1 MSKRHKL
8 IEYTLGEE
16 IFSAI
21 THGLGALFGVF
32 ALVYMVVVSAIH
44 GAPWA
49 VVSGAIYGGTLIVLF
64 CMSTLYHAIAHRKAK
79 LVFRVLDHT
88 TIFLLIAGTYTPIA
102 LITLRGALGWVIF
115 GVEWGVAILG
125 IILNSISIERF
136 KVFSMIGYV
145 VCGWMVVIAFVPL
158 VNSMPFSGFMY
169 LLGGGLFYTIGLL
182 FYKLKNVRYMHSIW
196 HMFVLVGALLQ
207 YVCVAYY
214 VLPTTF

>member
-8 IEYTLGEE
+8 IEYTPGEE

-21 THGLGALFGVF
+21 THGLGALFGVY

-44 GAPWA
+44 GSPWA
-49 VVSGAIYGGTLIVLF
+49 VVSSAIYGSTLIILF
-64 CMSTLYHAIAHRKAK
+64 CMSTLYHAISNKKAK
-79 LVFRVLDHT
+79 LVFRVLDHS

-102 LITLRGALGWVIF
+102 LITLRGAMGWVIF

-125 IILNSISIERF
+125 IILNAISIERF
-136 KVFSMIGYV
+136 KLFSMIGYV
-145 VCGWMVVIAFVPL
+145 VCGWMGVIAFVPL
-158 VNSMPFSGFMY
+158 INAMPFPGFMY
-169 LLGGGLFYTIGLL
+169 VLGGGLFYTIGLI

-196 HMFVLVGALLQ
+196 HLFVLIGALLQ
-207 YVCVAYY
+207 YLCVAYY

>member
-1 MSKRHKL
+1 MGKRHKI

-21 THGLGALFGVF
+21 THGLGALLGVYG
-32 ALVYMVVVSAIH
+32 LIYMVVVSAIH
-44 GAPWA
+44 GSPWA
-49 VVSGAIYGGTLIVLF
+49 VVSGAIYGSTLIILF
-64 CMSTLYHAIAHRKAK
+64 CMSTLYHAIANKTAK

-88 TIFLLIAGTYTPIA
+88 TIFLLIAGTYTPIS
-102 LITLRGALGWVIF
+102 LITLKGVLGWVIF

-125 IILNSISIERF
+125 IVLNSISIERF

-158 VNSMPFSGFMY
+158 INTMHFSGFMY

-196 HMFVLVGALLQ
+196 HLFVLIGALLQ

>member
-1 MSKRHKL
+1 MTKRHKI
-8 IEYTLGEE
+8 IEYTPGEE

-21 THGLGALFGVF
+21 THGLGALFGIY

-44 GAPWA
+44 GSVWA
-49 VVSGAIYGGTLIVLF
+49 VISGAIYGGTLIILF
-64 CMSTLYHAIAHRKAK
+64 CMSTLYHAISNKKAK
-79 LVFRVLDHT
+79 LVFRVLDHS

-102 LITLRGALGWVIF
+102 LITLKGALGWVIF

-125 IILNSISIERF
+125 IVLNSISIERF

-158 VNSMPFSGFMY
+158 INSLAFPGFMY
-169 LLGGGLFYTIGLL
+169 VLGGGLFYTIGLI
-182 FYKLKNVRYMHSIW
+182 FYKLKNVRYMHSVW
-196 HMFVLVGALLQ
+196 HMFVLIGALLQ